1 MLLLFLY
8 TFTVV
13 IIDFTCS
20 SENRKQYI
28 YTYIHVIE
36 RIISSFLRNYII
48 PLGKKKAIANT
59 DCKKRVQ

>member
-48 PLGKKKAIANT
+48 PLGKKGNS
-59 DCKKRVQ
+59 